1 MNEKVIS
8 SLSQLA
14 SEKGVTDLL
23 CAVVGIYH
31 HIPLTDAKSCI
42 DSVNVDDKAVHVK
55 AHLPDGSKIQLL
67 IGILPD
73 RKPSPY
79 DLISKPEL
87 EKIFLD
93 ESLSHL
99 CFVWVIPDPENPP
112 EFKPITSDMITQFAK
127 TGKNLVG
134 MTSMCALLPTDE
146 FWT

>member
-1 MNEKVIS
+1 MNKKIIT
-8 SLSQLA
+8 SLNQLA
-14 SEKGVTDLL
+14 SEKGVTELL
-23 CAVVGIYH
+23 CAVVSIYH
-31 HIPLTDAKSCI
+31 HMSLADAKSCI

-55 AHLPDGSKIQLL
+55 AHLPDDRKIQLL

-93 ESLSHL
+93 ESLYHL
-99 CFVWVIPDPENPP
+99 CFVWIIPDPENPP
-112 EFKPITSDMITQFAK
+112 RFNPVTSDMITQFAN
-127 TGKNLVG
+127 TDKNLVG